1 MSLADYAREHGLK
14 RVGARPALL
23 EYLAEAW
30 KRRDFAF
37 TMARFNSEAANAK
50 NRLGR
55 WWTVLLPT
63 VQALVYG
70 LIFGVLMGSSRP
82 ENYIPFLFTGVFL
95 FSFMS
100 GAFGAGAGS
109 VTGNLGLVRSLSFP
123 RMLLP
128 VQATIQQVFN
138 LLPQMVLLLVTWI
151 VFAQPITWNWLLLIP
166 ITLLMVMF
174 STGLA
179 LVSARLTVHVQDLTK
194 LIPFIIRIVFYTS
207 GIFFNMERV
216 LKDYPI
222 ALEIEKYNPVYIF
235 VSLARGVGVSG
246 YSTTPFMWF
255 AALGWAVL
263 TLALGIVF
271 FWKAEERYGRE
282 D

>member
-30 KRRDFAF
+30 NRRDFAM

-82 ENYIPFLFTGVFL
+82 DNYIPFLFTGVFL

-138 LLPQMVLLLVTWI
+138 LLPQMVLLLLTWV
-151 VFAQPITWNWLLLIP
+151 VFAQPITFKWLLLIP
-166 ITLLMVMF
+166 ITFLMIMF

-179 LVSARLTVHVQDLTK
+179 LVSARLTVHIQDLAK
-194 LIPFIIRIVFYTS
+194 LIPFVIRIVFYTS
-207 GIFFNMERV
+207 GIFFNMEHV
-216 LKDYPI
+216 LKNYPI
-222 ALEIEKYNPVYIF
+222 ALEIEKYNPVYVF
-235 VSLARGVGVSG
+235 VSLARGAGVEG
-246 YSTTPFMWF
+246 YEATAFMWW
-255 AALGWAVL
+255 AAIGWAVV

>member
-23 EYLAEAW
+23 EYLSEAW
-30 KRRDFAF
+30 KRRDFAM
-37 TMARFNSEAANAK
+37 TMARFNSEAANAR

-95 FSFMS
+95 YSFIS

-128 VQATIQQVFN
+128 IQATIQQVFN
-138 LLPQMVLLLVTWI
+138 LLPQMVLLLLTWI
-151 VFAQPITWNWLLLIP
+151 VFAQPITWAWLLLLP
-166 ITLLMVMF
+166 ITFLMVMF

-194 LIPFIIRIVFYTS
+194 LIPFVVRIVFYTS

-216 LKDYPI
+216 LKHYPV
-222 ALEIEKYNPVYIF
+222 ALEIEKYNPVYVF
-235 VSLARGVGVSG
+235 VSLARGVGVAG
-246 YSTTPFMWF
+246 YTTTPFMWV
-255 AALGWAVL
+255 AAIAWAFL
-263 TLALGIVF
+263 THAFGIVF

>member
-1 MSLADYAREHGLK
+1 LSLADYAREHGLK

-23 EYLAEAW
+23 EYLTEAW
-30 KRRDFAF
+30 KRRDFAY
-37 TMARFNSEAANAK
+37 TMARFNSEAANAR

-63 VQALVYG
+63 FQALVYG

-82 ENYIPFLFTGVFL
+82 DNYIPFLFTGVFL
-95 FSFMS
+95 YSFIS

-128 VQATIQQVFN
+128 VQATIQQIFS
-138 LLPQMVLLLVTWI
+138 LLPQLVLLLLTWV
-151 VFAQPITWNWLLLIP
+151 VFGQPITWAWLLLVP
-166 ITLLMVMF
+166 ITLLMIMF

-194 LIPFIIRIVFYTS
+194 LIPFVVRIVFYTS

-216 LKDYPI
+216 LKHYPV
-222 ALEIEKYNPVYIF
+222 ALEIEKYNPVYVF
-235 VSLARGVGVSG
+235 VSLARGVGVAG
-246 YSTTPFMWF
+246 YTTTPFMWV
-255 AALGWAVL
+255 AAFGWAIV
-263 TLALGIVF
+263 TLGLGIVF

>member
-30 KRRDFAF
+30 KRRDFAM

-82 ENYIPFLFTGVFL
+82 DNYIPFLFTGVFL

-128 VQATIQQVFN
+128 VQATIQQIFN
-138 LLPQMVLLLVTWI
+138 LLPQLVLLLITWI
-151 VFAQPITWNWLLLIP
+151 AFAQPITWKWLLLIP
-166 ITLLMVMF
+166 ITFLMIMF

-179 LVSARLTVHVQDLTK
+179 LVSARLTVHIQDLAK
-194 LIPFIIRIVFYTS
+194 LIPFVIRIVFYTS
-207 GIFFNMERV
+207 GIFFNMEHV
-216 LKDYPI
+216 LKNYPI
-222 ALEIEKYNPVYIF
+222 ALEIEKYNPVYVF
-235 VSLARGVGVSG
+235 VSLARGAGVAG
-246 YSTTPFMWF
+246 YDATAFMWW
-255 AALGWAVL
+255 AAIGWAVV

>member
-30 KRRDFAF
+30 KRRDFAM
-37 TMARFNSEAANAK
+37 TMARFNSEAANAR

-55 WWTVLLPT
+55 WWTILLPT
-63 VQALVYG
+63 FTALVYG

-82 ENYIPFLFTGVFL
+82 DNYIPFLFTGVFL
-95 FSFMS
+95 YSFIS
-100 GAFGAGAGS
+100 GVFGAGAGS

-128 VQATIQQVFN
+128 VQATIQQIFN
-138 LLPQMVLLLVTWI
+138 LLPQMVLLLLTWI
-151 VFAQPITWNWLLLIP
+151 VFAQPITWAWLLLIP
-166 ITLLMVMF
+166 ITFLMIMF

-179 LVSARLTVHVQDLTK
+179 LISARLTVHVQDLTK
-194 LIPFIIRIVFYTS
+194 LIPFVVRIVFYTS
-207 GIFFNMERV
+207 GIFFNMEHV
-216 LKDYPI
+216 LKNYPV
-222 ALEIEKYNPVYIF
+222 ALEIEKYNPVYVF
-235 VSLARGVGVSG
+235 VSLARGVGVAG
-246 YSTTPFMWF
+246 YTTTPFMWL
-255 AALGWAVL
+255 AALVWAIV
-263 TLALGIVF
+263 TLGLGIVF

>member
-63 VQALVYG
+63 IQALVYG

-95 FSFMS
+95 FSFIS

-194 LIPFIIRIVFYTS
+194 LIPFIVRIVFYTS

>member
-63 VQALVYG
+63 IQALVYG

-95 FSFMS
+95 FSFIS

-194 LIPFIIRIVFYTS
+194 LIPFIVRIVFYTS

-235 VSLARGVGVSG
+235 VSLARGVGVRG

>member
-95 FSFMS
+95 FSFIS

-138 LLPQMVLLLVTWI
+138 LLPQMVLLLVTWV

-216 LKDYPI
+216 LKNYPI
-222 ALEIEKYNPVYIF
+222 ALEIEKYNPVYVF

>member
-1 MSLADYAREHGLK
+1 
-14 RVGARPALL
+14 
-23 EYLAEAW
+23 
-30 KRRDFAF
+30 
-37 TMARFNSEAANAK
+37 
-50 NRLGR
+50 
-55 WWTVLLPT
+55 
-63 VQALVYG
+63 
-70 LIFGVLMGSSRP
+70 MGSSRP
-82 ENYIPFLFTGVFL
+82 DNYIPFLFTGVFL

-138 LLPQMVLLLVTWI
+138 LLPQMVLLLLTWV
-151 VFAQPITWNWLLLIP
+151 VFAQPITFKWLLLIP
-166 ITLLMVMF
+166 ITFLMIMF

-179 LVSARLTVHVQDLTK
+179 LVSARLTVHIQDLAK
-194 LIPFIIRIVFYTS
+194 LIPFVIRIVFYTS
-207 GIFFNMERV
+207 GIFFNMEHV
-216 LKDYPI
+216 LKDYPV
-222 ALEIEKYNPVYIF
+222 ALEIEKYNPVYVF
-235 VSLARGVGVSG
+235 VSLARGAGVEG
-246 YSTTPFMWF
+246 YEATGFMWW
-255 AALGWAVL
+255 AAIGWAVV

>member
-30 KRRDFAF
+30 KRRDFAM

-63 VQALVYG
+63 IQALVYG

-82 ENYIPFLFTGVFL
+82 DNYIPFLFTGVFL

-138 LLPQMVLLLVTWI
+138 LLPQMVLLLLTWV
-151 VFAQPITWNWLLLIP
+151 VFAQPITVKWLLLIP
-166 ITLLMVMF
+166 ITFLMIMF

-179 LVSARLTVHVQDLTK
+179 LVSARLTVHIQDLAK
-194 LIPFIIRIVFYTS
+194 LIPFVIRIVFYTS
-207 GIFFNMERV
+207 GIFFNMEHV
-216 LKDYPI
+216 LKEYPV

-235 VSLARGVGVSG
+235 VSLARGAGVEG
-246 YSTTPFMWF
+246 YEATAFMWW
-255 AALGWAVL
+255 AAIGWAVV

>member
-1 MSLADYAREHGLK
+1 MSLADYAREHGLT

-30 KRRDFAF
+30 NRRDFAY
-37 TMARFNSEAANAK
+37 TMARFNNEAANAR

-63 VQALVYG
+63 IQALVYG
-70 LIFGVLMGSSRP
+70 LIFGVLMGRDRP
-82 ENYIPFLFTGVFL
+82 DNYMPFLFTGVFL

-100 GAFGAGAGS
+100 GSFGAGAGS

-128 VQATIQQVFN
+128 IQATIQQIFG
-138 LLPQMVLLLVTWI
+138 LLPQLVLLLLTW
-151 VFAQPITWNWLLLIP
+151 VLFGQPITWAWFLLIP
-166 ITLLMVMF
+166 VTFLMIMF
-174 STGLA
+174 SIGLA
-179 LVSARLTVHVQDLTK
+179 LISARLTVHVQDLTK
-194 LIPFIIRIVFYTS
+194 VIPFVVRIVFYTS
-207 GIFFNMERV
+207 GIFFNMEHV
-216 LKDYPI
+216 LRHYPV
-222 ALEIEKYNPVYIF
+222 ALEIEKYNPVYVF
-235 VSLARGVGVSG
+235 VSLARGIGVSG
-246 YSTTPFMWF
+246 YSTTIFMWL
-255 AALGWAVL
+255 AAFGWAIV
-263 TLALGIVF
+263 TLGLGIVF

>member
-30 KRRDFAF
+30 KRRDFAM

-82 ENYIPFLFTGVFL
+82 DNYIPFLFTGVFL

-138 LLPQMVLLLVTWI
+138 LLPQMVLLLLTWV
-151 VFAQPITWNWLLLIP
+151 VFAQPITFKWLLLIP
-166 ITLLMVMF
+166 IAFLMIMF

-179 LVSARLTVHVQDLTK
+179 LVSARLTVHIQDLAK
-194 LIPFIIRIVFYTS
+194 LIPFVIRIVFYTS
-207 GIFFNMERV
+207 GIFFNMEHV
-216 LKDYPI
+216 LKDYPV
-222 ALEIEKYNPVYIF
+222 ALEIEKYNPVYVF
-235 VSLARGVGVSG
+235 VSLARGAGVEG
-246 YSTTPFMWF
+246 YEATGFMWW
-255 AALGWAVL
+255 AAIGWAVV

>member
-30 KRRDFAF
+30 KRRDFAY
-37 TMARFNSEAANAK
+37 TMARYNSEAANAR

-55 WWTVLLPT
+55 WWVVLIPT
-63 VQALVYG
+63 MQALVYG

-82 ENYIPFLFTGVFL
+82 ANYIPFLFTGVFL
-95 FSFMS
+95 YAFIS
-100 GAFGAGAGS
+100 GTFGAGAGS

-128 VQATIQQVFN
+128 IQATIQQIFA
-138 LLPQMVLLLVTWI
+138 LLPQLVLLLLTWV
-151 VFAQPITWNWLLLIP
+151 VFGQPITWAWLYLIP
-166 ITLLMVMF
+166 ITVLMTMF

-179 LVSARLTVHVQDLTK
+179 LISARLTVHIQDLTK
-194 LIPFIIRIVFYTS
+194 LIPFVVRIVFYTS
-207 GIFFNMERV
+207 GIFFNMEHV
-216 LKDYPI
+216 LRAYPI
-222 ALEIEKYNPVYIF
+222 AMEIEKYNPVYIF
-235 VSLARGVGVSG
+235 VSLARGAGITG
-246 YSTTPFMWF
+246 YSMTPFMWL
-255 AALGWAVL
+255 AAVGWAVV

>member
-30 KRRDFAF
+30 NRRDFAF

-70 LIFGVLMGSSRP
+70 LIFGVLMGASRP

-95 FSFMS
+95 FSFIS

-138 LLPQMVLLLVTWI
+138 LLPQMVLLLVTWV

-166 ITLLMVMF
+166 ITFLMVMF

-179 LVSARLTVHVQDLTK
+179 LVSARLTVHIQDLTK

-216 LKDYPI
+216 LKNYPI
-222 ALEIEKYNPVYIF
+222 ALEIEKYNPVYVF

-246 YSTTPFMWF
+246 YETTSFMWF
-255 AALGWAVL
+255 AAIGWAVV
-263 TLALGIVF
+263 TLGLGIIF

>member
-23 EYLAEAW
+23 EYLSEAW
-30 KRRDFAF
+30 KRRDFAM
-37 TMARFNSEAANAK
+37 TMARFNSEAANAR

-95 FSFMS
+95 YSFIS

-128 VQATIQQVFN
+128 IQATIQQVFN
-138 LLPQMVLLLVTWI
+138 LLPQMVLLLLTWI
-151 VFAQPITWNWLLLIP
+151 VFAQPITWAWLLLLP
-166 ITLLMVMF
+166 ITFLMVMF

-194 LIPFIIRIVFYTS
+194 LIPFVVRIVFYTS

-216 LKDYPI
+216 LKHYPV
-222 ALEIEKYNPVYIF
+222 ALEIEKYNPVYVF
-235 VSLARGVGVSG
+235 VSLARGVGVAG
-246 YSTTPFMWF
+246 YTTTPFMWV
-255 AALGWAVL
+255 AAIAWAFL

>member
-30 KRRDFAF
+30 KRRDFAM

-82 ENYIPFLFTGVFL
+82 DNYIPFLFTGVFL

-138 LLPQMVLLLVTWI
+138 LLPQMVLLLLTWV
-151 VFAQPITWNWLLLIP
+151 VFAQPITFKWLLLIP
-166 ITLLMVMF
+166 ITFLMIMF

-179 LVSARLTVHVQDLTK
+179 LVSARLTVHIQDLAK
-194 LIPFIIRIVFYTS
+194 LIPFVIRIVFYTS
-207 GIFFNMERV
+207 GIFFNMEHV
-216 LKDYPI
+216 LKNYPV
-222 ALEIEKYNPVYIF
+222 ALEIEKYNPVYVF
-235 VSLARGVGVSG
+235 VSLARGAGVEG
-246 YSTTPFMWF
+246 YEATAFMWW
-255 AALGWAVL
+255 AAIGWAVV

>member
-23 EYLAEAW
+23 EYLSEAW
-30 KRRDFAF
+30 KRRDFAM
-37 TMARFNSEAANAK
+37 TMARFNSEAANAR

-95 FSFMS
+95 YSFIS

-128 VQATIQQVFN
+128 IQATIQQVFN
-138 LLPQMVLLLVTWI
+138 LLPQMVLLLLTWI
-151 VFAQPITWNWLLLIP
+151 VFAQPITWAWLLLLP
-166 ITLLMVMF
+166 ITFLMVMF
-174 STGLA
+174 SSGLA

-194 LIPFIIRIVFYTS
+194 LIPFVVRIVFYTS

-216 LKDYPI
+216 LKHYPV
-222 ALEIEKYNPVYIF
+222 ALEIEKYNPVYVF
-235 VSLARGVGVSG
+235 VSLARGVGVAG
-246 YSTTPFMWF
+246 YTTTPFMWV
-255 AALGWAVL
+255 AAIAWAFL

>member
-1 MSLADYAREHGLK
+1 MSLADYAREHGLQ

-30 KRRDFAF
+30 KRRDFAM
-37 TMARFNSEAANAK
+37 TMARFNSEAANAR

-63 VQALVYG
+63 IQALVYG

-82 ENYIPFLFTGVFL
+82 DNYIPFLFTGVFL
-95 FSFMS
+95 YSFIS

-138 LLPQMVLLLVTWI
+138 LLPQMVLLLVTWV
-151 VFAQPITWNWLLLIP
+151 VFAQPITWAWLLLIP
-166 ITLLMVMF
+166 ITLLMIMF

-179 LVSARLTVHVQDLTK
+179 LVSARLTVHIQDLTK
-194 LIPFIIRIVFYTS
+194 LIPFVVRIVFYTS

-216 LKDYPI
+216 LKNYP
-222 ALEIEKYNPVYIF
+222 
-235 VSLARGVGVSG
+235 
-246 YSTTPFMWF
+246 
-255 AALGWAVL
+255 
-263 TLALGIVF
+263 
-271 FWKAEERYGRE
+271 
-282 D
+282 

>member
-30 KRRDFAF
+30 KRRDFAM

-82 ENYIPFLFTGVFL
+82 DNYIPFLFTGVFL

-138 LLPQMVLLLVTWI
+138 LLPQMVLLLLTWV
-151 VFAQPITWNWLLLIP
+151 VFAQPITFKWLLLIP
-166 ITLLMVMF
+166 ITFLMIMF

-179 LVSARLTVHVQDLTK
+179 LVSARLTVHIQDLAK
-194 LIPFIIRIVFYTS
+194 LIPFVIRIVFYTS
-207 GIFFNMERV
+207 GIFFNMEHV
-216 LKDYPI
+216 LKNYPI
-222 ALEIEKYNPVYIF
+222 ALEIEKYNPVYVF
-235 VSLARGVGVSG
+235 VSLARGAGVEG
-246 YSTTPFMWF
+246 YDATAFMWW
-255 AALGWAVL
+255 AAIGWTVV

>member
-1 MSLADYAREHGLK
+1 LK

-30 KRRDFAF
+30 KRRDFAM

-82 ENYIPFLFTGVFL
+82 DNYIPFLFTGVFL

-128 VQATIQQVFN
+128 VQATIQQIFN
-138 LLPQMVLLLVTWI
+138 LLPQLVLLLITWI
-151 VFAQPITWNWLLLIP
+151 AFAQPITWKWLLLIP
-166 ITLLMVMF
+166 ITFLMIMF

-179 LVSARLTVHVQDLTK
+179 LVSARLTVHIQDLAK
-194 LIPFIIRIVFYTS
+194 LIPFVIRIVFYTS
-207 GIFFNMERV
+207 GIFFNMEHV
-216 LKDYPI
+216 LKNYPI
-222 ALEIEKYNPVYIF
+222 ALEIEKYNPVYVF
-235 VSLARGVGVSG
+235 VSLARGAGVAG
-246 YSTTPFMWF
+246 YEATAFMWW
-255 AALGWAVL
+255 AAIGWAVV

>member
-1 MSLADYAREHGLK
+1 MSLADYAREHGLR
-14 RVGARPALL
+14 RVGARPAPL

-30 KRRDFAF
+30 KRRDFAM

-63 VQALVYG
+63 IQALVYG

-82 ENYIPFLFTGVFL
+82 DNYIPFLFTGVFL

-138 LLPQMVLLLVTWI
+138 LLPQMVLLLLTWV
-151 VFAQPITWNWLLLIP
+151 VFAQPITVKWLLLIP
-166 ITLLMVMF
+166 ITFLMIMF

-179 LVSARLTVHVQDLTK
+179 LVSARLTVHIQDLAK
-194 LIPFIIRIVFYTS
+194 LIPFVIRIVFYTS
-207 GIFFNMERV
+207 GIFFNMEHV
-216 LKDYPI
+216 LKEYPV

-235 VSLARGVGVSG
+235 VSLARGAGVEG
-246 YSTTPFMWF
+246 YEATAFMWW
-255 AALGWAVL
+255 AAIGWAVV
-263 TLALGIVF
+263 TLAFGIVF

>member
-30 KRRDFAF
+30 KRRDFAM

-82 ENYIPFLFTGVFL
+82 DNYIPFLFTGVFL

-138 LLPQMVLLLVTWI
+138 LLPQMVLLLLTWV
-151 VFAQPITWNWLLLIP
+151 VFAQPITFKWLLLIP
-166 ITLLMVMF
+166 ITFLMIMF

-179 LVSARLTVHVQDLTK
+179 LVSARLTVHIQDLAK
-194 LIPFIIRIVFYTS
+194 LIPFVIRIVFYTS
-207 GIFFNMERV
+207 GIFFNMEHV
-216 LKDYPI
+216 LKNYPI
-222 ALEIEKYNPVYIF
+222 ALEIEKYNPVYVF
-235 VSLARGVGVSG
+235 VSLARGAGVEG
-246 YSTTPFMWF
+246 YDATAFMWW
-255 AALGWAVL
+255 AAIGWAVV

>member
-30 KRRDFAF
+30 KRRDFAL

-63 VQALVYG
+63 FQALVYG

-82 ENYIPFLFTGVFL
+82 DNYIPFLFTGVFL

-128 VQATIQQVFN
+128 VQATIQQIFN
-138 LLPQMVLLLVTWI
+138 LLPQLALLLITWI
-151 VFAQPITWNWLLLIP
+151 AFAQPITWKWLLLIP
-166 ITLLMVMF
+166 ITFLMIMF

-179 LVSARLTVHVQDLTK
+179 LVSARLTVHIQDLAK
-194 LIPFIIRIVFYTS
+194 LIPFVIRIVFYTS
-207 GIFFNMERV
+207 GIFFNMEHV
-216 LKDYPI
+216 LKNYPI
-222 ALEIEKYNPVYIF
+222 ALEIEKYNPVYVF
-235 VSLARGVGVSG
+235 VSLARGVGVAG
-246 YSTTPFMWF
+246 HEATAFMWW
-255 AALGWAVL
+255 AAIGWAVL

>member
-1 MSLADYAREHGLK
+1 M
-14 RVGARPALL
+14 
-23 EYLAEAW
+23 
-30 KRRDFAF
+30 

-63 VQALVYG
+63 FQALVYG
-70 LIFGVLMGSSRP
+70 LIFGVLMGSNRP

-128 VQATIQQVFN
+128 VQATIQQIFN
-138 LLPQMVLLLVTWI
+138 LLPQLGLLLVTW
-151 VFAQPITWNWLLLIP
+151 VAFAQPITWKWLLLAP
-166 ITLLMVMF
+166 ITFLMIMF

-179 LVSARLTVHVQDLTK
+179 LVSARLTVHIQDLAK
-194 LIPFIIRIVFYTS
+194 LIPFVIRITFYVS
-207 GIFFNMERV
+207 GIFFSMEHV
-216 LKDYPI
+216 LRDYPL
-222 ALEIEKYNPVYIF
+222 ALQISQYNPVYVFI
-235 VSLARGVGVSG
+235 SLARGVGVTG
-246 YSTTPFMWF
+246 YEATPFMWW
-255 AALGWAVL
+255 AAIAWSVV
-263 TLALGIVF
+263 TLALGVVF

>member
-95 FSFMS
+95 FSFIS

-138 LLPQMVLLLVTWI
+138 LLPQMVLLLVTWV
-151 VFAQPITWNWLLLIP
+151 VFAQPISWNWLLLIP

-216 LKDYPI
+216 LKNYPI
-222 ALEIEKYNPVYIF
+222 ALEIEKYNPVYVF

>member
-30 KRRDFAF
+30 KRRDFAM

-82 ENYIPFLFTGVFL
+82 DNYIPFLFTGVFL

-138 LLPQMVLLLVTWI
+138 LLPQMVLLLLTWV
-151 VFAQPITWNWLLLIP
+151 VFAQPITFKWLLLIP
-166 ITLLMVMF
+166 ITFLMIMF

-179 LVSARLTVHVQDLTK
+179 LVSARLTVHIQDLAK
-194 LIPFIIRIVFYTS
+194 LIPFVIRIVFYTS
-207 GIFFNMERV
+207 GIFFNMEHV
-216 LKDYPI
+216 LKNYPI
-222 ALEIEKYNPVYIF
+222 ALEIEKYNPVYVF
-235 VSLARGVGVSG
+235 VSLARGAGVEG
-246 YSTTPFMWF
+246 YEATAFMWW
-255 AALGWAVL
+255 AAIGWAVV

>member
-14 RVGARPALL
+14 RVGARPALI

-30 KRRDFAF
+30 QRRDFAM
-37 TMARFNSEAANAK
+37 TMARFNSEAANAR

-63 VQALVYG
+63 IQALVYG

-82 ENYIPFLFTGVFL
+82 DNYIPFLFTGVFL
-95 FSFMS
+95 YSFIS

-138 LLPQMVLLLVTWI
+138 LLPQMVLLLLTWI
-151 VFAQPITWNWLLLIP
+151 VFAQPITWAWLLVVP

-179 LVSARLTVHVQDLTK
+179 LVSARLTVHIQDLTK
-194 LIPFIIRIVFYTS
+194 LIPFVVRIVFYTS

-216 LKDYPI
+216 LKHYPV
-222 ALEIEKYNPVYIF
+222 ALEIEKYNPIYVF
-235 VSLARGVGVSG
+235 VSLARGVGVAG
-246 YSTTPFMWF
+246 YTTTLFMWL
-255 AALGWAVL
+255 AAIGWAFL
-263 TLALGIVF
+263 TLALGVVF

>member
-30 KRRDFAF
+30 KRRDFAM

-82 ENYIPFLFTGVFL
+82 DNYIPFLFTGVFL

-138 LLPQMVLLLVTWI
+138 LLPQMVLLLLTWV
-151 VFAQPITWNWLLLIP
+151 VFAQPITFKWLLLIP
-166 ITLLMVMF
+166 ITFLMIMF

-179 LVSARLTVHVQDLTK
+179 LVSARLTVHIQDLAK
-194 LIPFIIRIVFYTS
+194 LIPFVIRIVFYTS
-207 GIFFNMERV
+207 GIFFNMEHV
-216 LKDYPI
+216 LKNYPV
-222 ALEIEKYNPVYIF
+222 ALEIEKHNPVYVF
-235 VSLARGVGVSG
+235 VSLARGAGVEG
-246 YSTTPFMWF
+246 YEATAFMWW
-255 AALGWAVL
+255 AAIGWAVV

>member
-1 MSLADYAREHGLK
+1 MSLSDYAREHGLK

-23 EYLAEAW
+23 EYLSEAW
-30 KRRDFAF
+30 KRRDFAY
-37 TMARFNSEAANAK
+37 TMARFNSEAANAR
-50 NRLGR
+50 NHLGR

-63 VQALVYG
+63 IQALVYG

-82 ENYIPFLFTGVFL
+82 DNYMPFLFTGVFL

-100 GAFGAGAGS
+100 GSFGAGAGS

-128 VQATIQQVFN
+128 VQATIQQIFS
-138 LLPQMVLLLVTWI
+138 LLPQLVLLLLTWL

-166 ITLLMVMF
+166 VTFLMVMF

-179 LVSARLTVHVQDLTK
+179 LVSARLTVHIQDLTK
-194 LIPFIIRIVFYTS
+194 VIPFIVRIVFYTS
-207 GIFFNMERV
+207 GIFFNMEHV
-216 LKDYPI
+216 LKNYPI
-222 ALEIEKYNPVYIF
+222 ALEIEKYNPVYVF
-235 VSLARGVGVSG
+235 VSLARGLGVTG
-246 YSTTPFMWF
+246 YSTTPFMWW
-255 AALGWAVL
+255 AAVGWAFV

>member
-1 MSLADYAREHGLK
+1 MSLADYAREHGLT

-30 KRRDFAF
+30 KRRDFAY
-37 TMARFNSEAANAK
+37 TMARFNNEAANAR

-63 VQALVYG
+63 IQALVYG
-70 LIFGVLMGSSRP
+70 LIFGVLMGRDRP
-82 ENYIPFLFTGVFL
+82 DNYMPFLFTGVFL

-100 GAFGAGAGS
+100 GSFGAGAGS

-128 VQATIQQVFN
+128 IQATIQQIFG
-138 LLPQMVLLLVTWI
+138 LLPQLVLLLLTW
-151 VFAQPITWNWLLLIP
+151 VLFGQPITWAWFLLIP
-166 ITLLMVMF
+166 VTFLMIMF
-174 STGLA
+174 SIGLA
-179 LVSARLTVHVQDLTK
+179 LISARLTVHVQDLTK
-194 LIPFIIRIVFYTS
+194 VIPFVVRIVFYTS
-207 GIFFNMERV
+207 GIFFNMEHV
-216 LKDYPI
+216 LRNYPV
-222 ALEIEKYNPVYIF
+222 ALEIEKYNPVYVF
-235 VSLARGVGVSG
+235 VSLARGIGVSG
-246 YSTTPFMWF
+246 YSTTIFMWL
-255 AALGWAVL
+255 AAFGWAIV
-263 TLALGIVF
+263 TLGLGIVF